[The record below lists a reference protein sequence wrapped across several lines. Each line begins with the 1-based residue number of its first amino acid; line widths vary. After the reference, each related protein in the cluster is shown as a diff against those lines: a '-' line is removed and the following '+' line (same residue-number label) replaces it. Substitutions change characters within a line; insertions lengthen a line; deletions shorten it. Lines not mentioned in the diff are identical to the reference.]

1 MHINKTIKEVINEKI
16 TPLLLIKE
24 KYDNFDVKN
33 LIDEINEK
41 TLFIITEIKDNYSL
55 KKNEIDLLEEEI
67 SILLSNLLYFQVET
81 NNNFYLDDYVDYIIE
96 IIQVNINEF
105 YKTKKDLLDLKI
117 LFGFNYS
124 LMEIYNFHDLLYF
137 GDYLNFNKIK
147 DFNNNFIKSLLK
159 INYEIINYLKKNKN
173 NDIKYIHS
181 NLKLIDKIYSDT
193 LKVLFENLSSNE
205 EKIKKYINK
214 HDFYIKKTEEV
225 FVEKYST
232 VINFNEKI
240 YKKIIK

>member
-1 MHINKTIKEVINEKI
+1 MPINKNIKEVVNEKI

-24 KYDNFDVKN
+24 KYDSFDVKN

-55 KKNEIDLLEEEI
+55 KKKEIDLLESEI

-96 IIQVNINEF
+96 IIQININEF
-105 YKTKKDLLDLKI
+105 YKTKKESLDLKI
-117 LFGFNYS
+117 LFGLNYS

-147 DFNNNFIKSLLK
+147 DFNNNFTKSLLN
-159 INYEIINYLKKNKN
+159 INYQIINHLKKNEN
-173 NDIKYIHS
+173 NDIHYVYS

-214 HDFYIKKTEEV
+214 HNRYINTTEEV
-225 FVEKYST
+225 FIEKYST